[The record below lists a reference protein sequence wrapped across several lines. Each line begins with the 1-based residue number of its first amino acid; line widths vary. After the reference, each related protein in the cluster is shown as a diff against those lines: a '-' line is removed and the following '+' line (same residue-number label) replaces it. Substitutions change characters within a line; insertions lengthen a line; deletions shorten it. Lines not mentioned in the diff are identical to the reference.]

1 MERRNFSRGSG
12 RSGNPRRGGGGGGY
26 RAGGGGGRGGG
37 RDEKPDY
44 PILLGEPSPSLARIR
59 LMNIEKLEAK
69 IASLIESQERLAK
82 RIVNL
87 SRSEPPDTEK
97 IERNKLELVRL
108 GALKEAA
115 EERLQEKLRR
125 KAEWEAKRG

>member
-1 MERRNFSRGSG
+1 
-12 RSGNPRRGGGGGGY
+12 
-26 RAGGGGGRGGG
+26 
-37 RDEKPDY
+37 
-44 PILLGEPSPSLARIR
+44 
-59 LMNIEKLEAK
+59 MNIEKLEAK

-87 SRSEPPDTEK
+87 GRSEPPDTEK

-115 EERLQEKLRR
+115 EERLQEKLKR